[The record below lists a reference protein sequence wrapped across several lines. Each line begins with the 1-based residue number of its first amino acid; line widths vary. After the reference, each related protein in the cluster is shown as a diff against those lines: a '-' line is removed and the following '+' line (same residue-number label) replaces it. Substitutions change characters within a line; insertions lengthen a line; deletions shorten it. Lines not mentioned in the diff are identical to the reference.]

1 MEPPHPTR
9 SSTKHTLTVSAP
21 LSATGSGIDPE
32 VERAVD
38 EAAGETDSD
47 SPTDFVLASDKAGSS
62 LPDPPVQ

>member
-1 MEPPHPTR
+1 MPKTH
-9 SSTKHTLTVSAP
+9 SP
-21 LSATGSGIDPE
+21 LSVKAGSGIDPE